1 MPHLLPF
8 YGDGMSSDVAVSYT
22 VVFEEVGD
30 GWIQAR
36 LHELPAVIT
45 AAPSREQAA
54 EDVVDALREYL
65 LSLRDVPEPRSGPDD
80 TADTLQLTIAL
91 GGR

>member
-1 MPHLLPF
+1 LPF
-8 YGDGMSSDVAVSYT
+8 YGDGVSSDVAVSYT
-22 VVFEEVGD
+22 VVFEEVGG

-65 LSLRDVPEPRSGPDD
+65 LSLRDVPEPRSEPED
-80 TADTLQLTIAL
+80 TADTVQLTIAL